1 MTIRSI
7 ASVGL
12 CAVAI
17 ATQVTGAPRRV
28 PGTIKSLESNT
39 PAVEASFNPKELS
52 VDKTVPWDTDP
63 ASTESAPAVQF
74 AGPGATALQVLL
86 TLEDTSDVR
95 SQVESLMQLARV
107 DDALKRPPRVT
118 FTWGAAHQFEGVIE
132 SLSQKYTL
140 FLTDGT
146 PVRATVRL
154 RIREAKS
161 ASTRR
166 SCQTTE
172 DCPEGYVCVGS
183 ACQRR

>member
-28 PGTIKSLESNT
+28 LGTIKPLESNK

-63 ASTESAPAVQF
+63 ASTESDPAVQF
-74 AGPGATALQVLL
+74 AGPGSMALQVLL
-86 TLEDTSDVR
+86 TLEDKSDVR
-95 SQVESLMQLARV
+95 SQVEALMQLARV
-107 DDALKRPPRVT
+107 DDDLKRPPRVT
-118 FTWGAAHQFEGVIE
+118 FTWGGSFTFEGVIE

-140 FLTDGT
+140 FLPDGT
-146 PVRATVRL
+146 PVRATALV

-172 DCPEGYVCVGS
+172 DCPEGYFCVAS
-183 ACQRR
+183 TCQRR